1 MSNKTA
7 TISVR
12 IEPELKT
19 EAEKILDDL
28 NVSVSE
34 LISVLYKQIV
44 IKQGVPFPID
54 LIMDDIQNERTAE
67 LVKLQCDERE
77 VEVVKN
83 FARMFKKKLRD
94 IPRCD
99 YETHIYYMIDEAF
112 IDNLVKD
119 FELEKSGDT
128 NGK

>member
-99 YETHIYYMIDEAF
+99 YGTHIYYMIDEAF